1 VEGTFFVVFPYESGI
16 WIFLAPLLLLG
27 VGEATYFVMEPLKI
41 FGILVFFFIII
52 LVLCSFGLRIL
63 LVLLACI

>member
-41 FGILVFFFIII
+41 SGILVFFF
-52 LVLCSFGLRIL
+52 L
-63 LVLLACI
+63 LF